1 MVDIR
6 SYCSEDFDQVRE
18 ILIETDLYNP
28 EIDTRRRF
36 EDKIKDCQNS
46 ILVAETQD
54 HEVVGAVFITDD
66 ATNVLLTRLGVLPEY
81 QGKGIGTRLV
91 EEAEQILE
99 DRDVPISVAFAK
111 SENEDLKQWYRNKE
125 YEEKGSYTMMWKDLE

>member
-36 EDKIKDCQNS
+36 EDKIKDFQNS

-111 SENEDLKQWYRNKE
+111 SENEDLKQWYLNKG
-125 YEEKGSYTMMWKDLE
+125 YDEKGNYTMMWKDLE